1 MKNISNYQKAD
12 GCLLNR
18 IAEAS
23 KSSGSQ
29 LKLTL
34 FNAAG
39 YL

>member
-1 MKNISNYQKAD
+1 MKNISNYQKAS

-18 IAEAS
+18 IAEAFE
-23 KSSGSQ
+23 SSGSQ

-34 FNAAG
+34 SNADG